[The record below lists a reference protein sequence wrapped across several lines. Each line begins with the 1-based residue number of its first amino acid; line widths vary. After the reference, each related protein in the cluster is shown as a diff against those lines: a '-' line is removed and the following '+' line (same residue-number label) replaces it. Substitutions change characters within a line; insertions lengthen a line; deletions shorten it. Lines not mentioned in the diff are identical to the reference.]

1 MSASSPLNDDEEGKE
16 EEEEEGTDVFATASS
31 AGVRYDGMYISKC
44 QYTRRIQEG
53 ASLTDNRRRLVVTYY
68 RLLRFLPSGK
78 LLMLRC
84 EPAQLPTQSQLQ
96 SKHSNSGLPDAVVR
110 NLEIAK
116 AANKPVKDAIDLLR
130 DYDVDRGFVGVTSSR
145 QQKIIDGV
153 AECKWSY
160 PEGDKSVVEFSFID
174 GDERWVGS
182 LGVEAAKTRPGYRL
196 KWQSYRYWSRR
207 ALVERL
213 ADERTVRRELLLTQL
228 RRANARIDG
237 NVVLADVL
245 RDLEQMDD
253 DFPEE
258 DNSILDGLNPPPDL
272 VEEIKLP
279 NREHFPPFRFKM
291 FKQLSHLF

>member
-1 MSASSPLNDDEEGKE
+1 MYRS
-16 EEEEEGTDVFATASS
+16 
-31 AGVRYDGMYISKC
+31 GVRFDGIYISKC

-84 EPAQLPTQSQLQ
+84 EPDQIPTLSQLQ

-110 NLEIAK
+110 NLEIAR
-116 AANKPVKDAIDLLR
+116 AANKPVKAAIDLLR
-130 DYDVDRGFVGVTSSR
+130 DYDPDRGFIGVTSSK
-145 QQKIIDGV
+145 QQKIIESV
-153 AECKWSY
+153 AECKWNY
-160 PEGDKSVVEFSFID
+160 PDGDKIVVEFSFTD
-174 GDERWVGS
+174 GDERWAGA
-182 LGVEAAKTRPGYRL
+182 LGVESAKTRPGYRL

-207 ALVERL
+207 ALAERL
-213 ADERTVRRELLLTQL
+213 ADERTVRRELLLAQL
-228 RRANARIDG
+228 RRVNARSDG
-237 NVVLADVL
+237 NIVLADVL

-253 DFPEE
+253 LPEE
-258 DNSILDGLNPPPDL
+258 DNSVLDDLSPPPDL
-272 VEEIKLP
+272 VEEMKLP